1 MLLFASCLVTS
12 SAFPLLGPTPALPQF
27 HPEWQLDR
35 LDSGRSIGLTR
46 YQEPPKW
53 MNPCGG
59 VVVDADSSSPS
70 DTKIA
75 AYAILDVQLALNY
88 VHQFKDRFVSLPFH
102 ASSIKFISLS
112 PVFYTRSYTRG
123 IVSRMFPSCETTFQ
137 IVQTLEESLASLS
150 IPSSATLSGISET
163 LFQNWFTTTKNL
175 NIVNSNHLVPQL
187 VTRFNYNF
195 TSSSPFH
202 FYNLVQRN

>member
-88 VHQFKDRFVSLPFH
+88 VHQFKDRFVSLPFD
-102 ASSIKFISLS
+102 ASSIKFIPLPPFFILDHILEGSFRGCFRVVRPLFKLFKLLRNLWQ
-112 PVFYTRSYTRG
+112 VFQFRVLQLFRG
-123 IVSRMFPSCETTFQ
+123 YLKLFFKIDLLLPRTS
-137 IVQTLEESLASLS
+137 
-150 IPSSATLSGISET
+150 TLST
-163 LFQNWFTTTKNL
+163 RTT
-175 NIVNSNHLVPQL
+175 
-187 VTRFNYNF
+187 
-195 TSSSPFH
+195 
-202 FYNLVQRN
+202 